1 MLHGEPAWLFGAVH
15 SFAELART
23 VGPAD
28 PAGLVPATRLLVIL
42 QNSMPREVRLAA
54 PPNEVASQSVTFSKP
69 VAKQKQP
76 RSLDDY
82 RDGSSGHH
90 GLVFSIDRPPLLA
103 VRQRRNTT
111 TFSPAGFYLLRY
123 RSTY

>member
-1 MLHGEPAWLFGAVH
+1 MVSPLWLFGAVH
-15 SFAELART
+15 SFAELVRT

-42 QNSMPREVRLAA
+42 QNSMPREVRMAA

-82 RDGSSGHH
+82 RMVQAATMG
-90 GLVFSIDRPPLLA
+90 
-103 VRQRRNTT
+103 
-111 TFSPAGFYLLRY
+111 
-123 RSTY
+123 

>member
-82 RDGSSGHH
+82 RDGSSSHH

-103 VRQRRNTT
+103 VGHAVTWDE
-111 TFSPAGFYLLRY
+111 PV
-123 RSTY
+123 